1 MAISR
6 GRALRSV
13 LFGGVAAL
21 SINAAAA
28 AQQSANI
35 SLQEQPLSDALRSV
49 AQKTGESILFTPE
62 SVDGLKAPAISGQ
75 MDARQAVSMLTRGT
89 DLEVVP
95 DGNNGLIVRRP
106 FMRRAVSQVPPS
118 PGGGAAAPVESVVVN
133 GFKASL
139 EKALDQ
145 KRNALDSSDSILA
158 EDIAKFPD
166 LNLAES
172 IQRIPGIAL
181 DRQAGEGHQI
191 AVRGLSPQFTRVRI
205 NGMEAL
211 ATAGSSSVQGTN
223 RNRAFDFNIFASD
236 LFSGIT
242 VHKSSSADIEEG
254 SLGATVDLNTG
265 HPFDH
270 QGFLF
275 TTNAQMGYN
284 DLSHSGNPRVAA
296 IVSDTF
302 LGGKVGVLF
311 SAAFSVRNTLEEGYS
326 TVRFQNDNT
335 PQNAT
340 HSNPAIGGCSSTSN
354 GLATGTPVLVNGA
367 SDTCSQAQRFLSVNG
382 LSNAATPAGGT
393 ATEYDIVNE
402 AYRPRFARYDLVTN
416 HEKRLGLTNS
426 IQWQPDD
433 DTLLTIDTLYANYQ
447 MQRQEEYL
455 EANSL
460 GGNNFRTSSL
470 GGAGTPVSLGSG
482 NIAVTAYTLDTVHN
496 NLTALTANGVGL
508 RSEHFLTDIGSRFA
522 QTTADFSHSFSKDFK
537 VHVLAGWSESHM
549 QEPVETT
556 LTYDYNGGPGPG
568 GTFLGAQG
576 YSYQYFGYSGIPAL
590 KYGSAADANGNVTS
604 LSNWFISQMRERAE
618 ANYNSFRTVS
628 ADAEYHAFDWLKLSG
643 GIDYKNFGYRT
654 VSLQRSNGTT
664 ANQDFN
670 IPADIRA
677 ADLNQFSQLV
687 TLRGIALPAGV
698 ATSWMIPNIN
708 AFNSKFDIW
717 SPTAENGAF
726 KFGPEPALTS
736 NGSVREGDLG
746 FWLQADW
753 DAHFYGVPFRGNI
766 GGRYVQTDTES
777 VGYSYNAV
785 AKAVVPADVTQS
797 YHNFLPALNAIL
809 EPADDF
815 LIRLNLA
822 QTLTRPNLTDMLPGA
837 AVSLSGA
844 NRNVTTGN
852 PLLKPFTSKNIDLSF
867 EWYYS
872 KGALFS
878 IAFFYKHIDTLI
890 QTITSQ
896 VPFANNPQGLPVS
909 LVQAA
914 CGTSYGTACN
924 ENLIWNFSQPV
935 NSKGSPLYGT
945 EINWQQ
951 PFDFLPDF
959 WSNFGVLANATFVQA
974 KQYYLNANGTVN
986 TYADLNNLSRT
997 SFNGTFY
1004 YDDGVF
1010 QARIAGAFRSKYIV
1024 SINPGSLN
1032 DQLVNAPTFNVDFS
1046 SSYKWNDNFTFSLEA
1061 VNLTNQGQNQY
1072 TDSIGQRPYVLHY
1085 TGREFFAGVRYSY

>member
-6 GRALRSV
+6 MRVLRSV
-13 LFGGVAAL
+13 LCAGAAIL

-28 AQQSANI
+28 AQDAKL
-35 SLQEQPLSDALRSV
+35 SLSEQPMSDALRSV

-62 SVDGLKAPAISGQ
+62 SVQGLRAPAISGD

-89 DLEVVP
+89 DLEVVS
-95 DGNNGLIVRRP
+95 DGSSGLIVRRP
-106 FMRRAVSQVPPS
+106 FTRRVVTQAAPDPA
-118 PGGGAAAPVESVVVN
+118 GGAAQSVETVVVS

-139 EKALDQ
+139 EKALDM
-145 KRNALDSSDSILA
+145 KRDALDSSDSILA

-181 DRQAGEGHQI
+181 DRQAGEGHEI
-191 AVRGLSPQFTRVRI
+191 SVRGLSPEFTRVRI

-223 RNRAFDFNIFASD
+223 RGRSFDFNVFASD

-242 VHKSSSADIEEG
+242 VHKSASADLEEG
-254 SLGATVDLNTG
+254 SLGATVDLSTG

-270 QGFLF
+270 QGFVF

-284 DLSHSGNPRVAA
+284 DLSNSGNPRVAA

-302 LGGKVGVLF
+302 LNGKVGVLF

-335 PQNAT
+335 PQSAT
-340 HSNPAIGGCSSTSN
+340 HAAPGVVGCPSPCST
-354 GLATGTPVLVNGA
+354 
-367 SDTCSQAQRFLSVNG
+367 AQRVLSVNG
-382 LSNAATPAGGT
+382 ATSG
-393 ATEYDIVNE
+393 TEYDQVNE
-402 AYRPRFARYDLVTN
+402 AFRPRFARYDLVTN

-433 DTLLTIDTLYANYQ
+433 NTLLTIDSLYANYA

-460 GGNNFRTSSL
+460 GGNNFRTSAL
-470 GGAGTPVSLGSG
+470 GGAGTPISLGSG
-482 NIAVTAYTLDTVHN
+482 NIAVTGYTIDTVHN
-496 NLTALTANGVGL
+496 NLNSLTANGVGL
-508 RSEHFLTDIGSRFA
+508 RSEHFITNIGSRFG
-522 QTTADFSHSFSKDFK
+522 QVTADLTHSFSSDLK
-537 VHVLAGWSESHM
+537 VHALAGWSESHM
-549 QEPVETT
+549 VEPVETT
-556 LTYDYNGGPGPG
+556 LTYDYNGGQNPD
-568 GTFLGAQG
+568 GTYRGVQG
-576 YSYQYFGYSGIPAL
+576 YSYQYNGYSGMPSL
-590 KYGSAADANGNVTS
+590 RYGSAADSSGNVTS

-628 ADAEYHAFDWLKLSG
+628 GDVEYHPFNWLKLSG
-643 GIDYKNFGYRT
+643 GVDYKNFGYRT

-677 ADLNQFSQLV
+677 ADLTKYSQMV
-687 TLRGIALPAGV
+687 SLRGINIPGGSAV
-698 ATSWMIPNIN
+698 SWMIPNID
-708 AFNSKFDIW
+708 AFNQQFSIF
-717 SPTAENGAF
+717 SPTSEGGAF

-736 NGSVREGDLG
+736 NGSVRENDLG
-746 FWLQADW
+746 FWVQADW
-753 DAHFYGVPFRGNI
+753 ETQFYGVPFRGNI
-766 GGRYVQTDTES
+766 GGRYVNTNSQS
-777 VGYSYNAV
+777 LGFSYDAV
-785 AKAVVPADVTQS
+785 AKAVVPANVKQS

-809 EPADDF
+809 EPADNF

-822 QTLTRPNLTDMLPGA
+822 QTLTRPSLTSMLPGA
-837 AVSLSGA
+837 SVSLSGA
-844 NRNVTTGN
+844 NRNVSTGN
-852 PLLKPFTSKNIDLSF
+852 PLLKPFTSKNVDLSF

-872 KGALFS
+872 KGDLLSF
-878 IAFFYKHIDTLI
+878 AFFYKHIDTLI
-890 QTITSQ
+890 QTVTSQ
-896 VPFANNPQGLPVS
+896 VPYAGNPLGLPTS

-924 ENLIWNFSQPV
+924 ENLIWNFSQPI

-951 PFDFLPDF
+951 TFDFLPGF
-959 WSNFGVLANATFVQA
+959 WSNFGVLNNVTFVQA
-974 KQYYLNANGTVN
+974 KQYYLNSNGTVN

-997 SFNGTFY
+997 SFNSTFY
-1004 YDDGVF
+1004 YDDSVF
-1010 QARIAGAFRSKYIV
+1010 QARVAGSFRSKYIV

-1032 DQLVNAPTFNVDFS
+1032 DQLINAPTFNLDFS
-1046 SSYKWNDNFTFSLEA
+1046 SSYKWNDSLTFSLEA

-1085 TGREFFAGVRYSY
+1085 TGREFFAGVRYTY

>member
-1 MAISR
+1 MTMSR
-6 GRALRSV
+6 GGVLRSI
-13 LFGGVAAL
+13 LFGSVAVL

-75 MDARQAVSMLTRGT
+75 MDAKQAVSMLTRGT
-89 DLEVVP
+89 DLEVVQ

-106 FMRRAVSQVPPS
+106 FMRRAVTQAPSS
-118 PGGGAAAPVESVVVN
+118 PGGGAAAAPVETVVVN

-139 EKALDQ
+139 EKALDM
-145 KRNALDSSDSILA
+145 KRDALDSSDSILA

-181 DRQAGEGHQI
+181 DRQAGEGHEI
-191 AVRGLSPQFTRVRI
+191 SVRGLSPDFTRVRI

-223 RNRAFDFNIFASD
+223 RGRAFDFNIFASD

-242 VHKSSSADIEEG
+242 VHKSASADIEEG
-254 SLGATVDLNTG
+254 SLGATVDLTTG

-270 QGFLF
+270 QGFVF

-284 DLSHSGNPRVAA
+284 DLSNSGNPRIAA

-302 LGGKVGVLF
+302 LGGRLGILF
-311 SAAFSVRNTLEEGYS
+311 SGAFGIRNTLEEGYS

-335 PQNAT
+335 PQSAT
-340 HSNPAIGGCSSTSN
+340 HAAPGIVGCPSPCST
-354 GLATGTPVLVNGA
+354 
-367 SDTCSQAQRFLSVNG
+367 AQRLLSVN
-382 LSNAATPAGGT
+382 SATSGT
-393 ATEYDIVNE
+393 IYDQVNE
-402 AYRPRFARYDLVTN
+402 AFRPRFARYDLVTN

-460 GGNNFRTSSL
+460 GGNNFRTSAL
-470 GGAGTPVSLGSG
+470 GGAGTPISLGSG
-482 NIAVTAYTLDTVHN
+482 NIAVTSYTLDSARN
-496 NLTALTANGVGL
+496 NLTSLTANGVGL
-508 RSEHFLTDIGSRFA
+508 RAEHFLTDIGSRFA
-522 QTTADFSHSFSKDFK
+522 QTTADFTHSFSRDFK
-537 VHVLAGWSESHM
+537 VHVLGGWSESHM
-549 QEPVETT
+549 EEPVETT
-556 LTYDYNGGPGPG
+556 LTYDYNGGAGPG

-576 YSYQYFGYSGIPAL
+576 YSYQYFGYSAMPAL
-590 KYGSAADANGNVTS
+590 KYGSAADSSGNVTS
-604 LSNWFISQMRERAE
+604 LANWFISQMRERAE
-618 ANYNSFRTVS
+618 ANYNSFRTIS
-628 ADAEYHAFDWLKLSG
+628 ADADYQAFSWLKLSG
-643 GIDYKNFGYRT
+643 GIDYKNYGYRT
-654 VSLQRSNGTT
+654 VSLARSNGTT
-664 ANQDFN
+664 SNQDFN

-677 ADLNQFSQLV
+677 ADLNQYSQRV
-687 TLRGIALPAGV
+687 TLRGIDLPAGST
-698 ATSWMIPNIN
+698 ASWMIPNLD
-708 AFNSKFDIW
+708 AFNKQFNIW

-736 NGSVREGDLG
+736 NGSVRENDLG
-746 FWLQADW
+746 FWIQADW

-766 GGRYVQTDTES
+766 GGRYVETDSES
-777 VGYSYNAV
+777 LGFSYDAV
-785 AKAVVPADVTQS
+785 AKAIVPADVSQS
-797 YHNFLPALNAIL
+797 YHNFLPALNATL

-822 QTLTRPNLTDMLPGA
+822 QTLTRPTLTNMLPGA
-837 AVSLSGA
+837 AVTLSGA
-844 NRNVTTGN
+844 NRNVSAGN
-852 PLLKPFTSKNIDLSF
+852 PLLKPFTSKNVDLSF
-867 EWYYS
+867 EWYYD
-872 KGALFS
+872 KGALLSF
-878 IAFFYKHIDTLI
+878 AFFYKHIDTLI

-896 VPFANNPQGLPVS
+896 IPFAGNSQGLPVS

-924 ENLIWNFSQPV
+924 ENLIWNFSQPI

-959 WSNFGVLANATFVQA
+959 WSNFGVLGNATFVQA
-974 KQYYLNANGTVN
+974 KQYYLNGNGTVN
-986 TYADLNNLSRT
+986 TYADLTGLSRT
-997 SFNGTFY
+997 SFNTTLY
-1004 YDDGVF
+1004 YDDSVF
-1010 QARIAGAFRSKYIV
+1010 QARVAGTFRSKYIV

-1032 DQLVNAPTFNVDFS
+1032 DQLINAPTFNLDFS
-1046 SSYKWNDNFTFSLEA
+1046 SSYKWNDHFTFSLEA

>member
-1 MAISR
+1 MAFSR
-6 GRALRSV
+6 LRTLRPI
-13 LFGGVAAL
+13 LFGTVAIL
-21 SINAAAA
+21 SVSAAASAQAA
-28 AQQSANI
+28 AQSQI
-35 SLQEQPLSDALRSV
+35 SIQEQPMSDALRSV

-62 SVDGLKAPAISGQ
+62 SVEGLRAPAISGQ
-75 MDARQAVSMLTRGT
+75 MSAQQAVSMLTRGT
-89 DLEVVP
+89 DLEVVA
-95 DGNNGLIVRRP
+95 DGSNGLIVRRP
-106 FMRRAVSQVPPS
+106 FMRRAVEQVPPTV
-118 PGGGAAAPVESVVVN
+118 GGAPAPVETVVVS

-139 EKALDQ
+139 EKALDL
-145 KRNALDSSDSILA
+145 KRSAVDSSDSILA

-211 ATAGSSSVQGTN
+211 GTAGSSSVQGTN
-223 RNRAFDFNIFASD
+223 RTRAFDFNIFASD

-242 VHKSSSADIEEG
+242 VHKSASADVEEG
-254 SLGATVDLNTG
+254 SLGATVDLSTG

-284 DLSHSGNPRVAA
+284 DLSGSGNPRVAA

-302 LGGKVGVLF
+302 LNGTVGVLF
-311 SAAFSVRNTLEEGYS
+311 SAAFGIRNTLEEGYS

-335 PQNAT
+335 PQSTT
-340 HSNPAIGGCSSTSN
+340 HAAPGIVGCPSPCST
-354 GLATGTPVLVNGA
+354 
-367 SDTCSQAQRFLSVNG
+367 AQRLLSVNG
-382 LSNAATPAGGT
+382 ATSGA
-393 ATEYDIVNE
+393 EYDLVNE
-402 AYRPRFARYDLVTN
+402 AFRPRFARYDLVTN

-433 DTLLTIDTLYANYQ
+433 NTLLTIDSLYANYQ

-460 GGNNFRTSSL
+460 GGNNFRASQL
-470 GGAGTPVSLGSG
+470 GGAGTPFSLGSG
-482 NIAVTAYTLDTVHN
+482 NIAVTSYTIDTTRN

-508 RSEHFLTDIGSRFA
+508 RSEHFLTDIGSRFG
-522 QTTADFSHSFSKDFK
+522 QVTADFSHSFSRDFK
-537 VHVLAGWSESHM
+537 VHALAGWSESHM
-549 QEPVETT
+549 EEPIETT
-556 LTYDYNGGPGPG
+556 LTYDFNGGQSGAN
-568 GTFLGAQG
+568 FLGAQG
-576 YSYQYFGYSGIPAL
+576 YSYQYFGYSAMPAL
-590 KYGSAADANGNVTS
+590 KYGSAADSSGNVTS
-604 LSNWFISQMRERAE
+604 LNNWFISQMRERAE

-628 ADAEYHAFDWLKLSG
+628 GDAEYHPWDWLKLSG
-643 GIDYKNFGYRT
+643 GINYKNYGFRT
-654 VSLQRSNGTT
+654 VALARSNGTT
-664 ANQDFN
+664 SNQDFN

-677 ADLNQFSQLV
+677 ADLNQYSQLA
-687 TLRGIALPAGV
+687 TIRGIDLPAGST
-698 ATSWMIPNIN
+698 ASWMIPNIN
-708 AFNSKFDIW
+708 AFNKTFDIW
-717 SPTAENGAF
+717 NPTAENGAF
-726 KFGPEPALTS
+726 KFGPEPSLTS
-736 NGSVREGDLG
+736 NGSVRENDLG
-746 FWLQADW
+746 FWFQADW
-753 DAHFYGVPFRGNI
+753 DAQFYGVPFRGNI
-766 GGRYVQTDTES
+766 GGRYIETDSES
-777 VGYSYNAV
+777 LGYSYNAV
-785 AKAVVPADVTQS
+785 AKAVVPADVQQS

-809 EPADDF
+809 EPADSF

-837 AVSLSGA
+837 AVTLSGA

-852 PLLKPFTSKNIDLSF
+852 PLLKPFTSKNVDLSF
-867 EWYYS
+867 EWYYD
-872 KGALFS
+872 KGALLSF
-878 IAFFYKHIDTLI
+878 AFFYKHIDTLI

-935 NSKGSPLYGT
+935 NSKGSPLYGL

-951 PFDFLPDF
+951 PFDFLPGF
-959 WSNFGVLANATFVQA
+959 WSNFGVLGNATFVQA

-1004 YDDGVF
+1004 YDDSVF

-1032 DQLVNAPTFNVDFS
+1032 DQLINAPTFNLDFS
-1046 SSYKWNDNFTFSLEA
+1046 SSYKFDDNFTFSLEA

-1085 TGREFFAGVRYSY
+1085 TGREFFAGVRYTY